1 VVEGLPFIGYL
12 ALTIAA
18 LFTGAAVYVN
28 FAEQPA
34 RLGLKDRPL
43 LAEWKTAYKRG
54 AIMQASL
61 AIAGFI
67 LGALAWW
74 QAGKPAFIIGAF
86 LMLAPWPWTLL
97 IIKPINDTLMATDPA
112 KADAET
118 RALIVKW
125 DRLHLVRTALGALGT
140 IAFLYA
146 LAAD

>member
-1 VVEGLPFIGYL
+1 MLIGHL
-12 ALTIAA
+12 ALVVAG

-61 AIAGFI
+61 AMAGFI

-74 QAGKPAFIIGAF
+74 QAGKPAFIIGAL

-97 IIKPINDTLMATDPA
+97 IIKPINDTLMSTDPA

>member
-1 VVEGLPFIGYL
+1 MLIGHL
-12 ALTIAA
+12 ALVVAG

-61 AIAGFI
+61 AMAGFI

>member
-1 VVEGLPFIGYL
+1 MLIGHL
-12 ALTIAA
+12 ALVVAG

-61 AIAGFI
+61 AMAGFI

-97 IIKPINDTLMATDPA
+97 AIMPTNKLLLATNPA

>member
-1 VVEGLPFIGYL
+1 MLIGHL
-12 ALTIAA
+12 ALVVAG

-61 AIAGFI
+61 AMAGSI

-74 QAGKPAFIIGAF
+74 QAGKPAFIVGAL

-140 IAFLYA
+140 IAFLSA

>member
-1 VVEGLPFIGYL
+1 MLIGHL

-18 LFTGAAVYVN
+18 LFTGAAFYVN
-28 FAEQPA
+28 FVEQPA

-43 LAEWKTAYKRG
+43 LAEWKPAYKRG

-61 AIAGFI
+61 AMAGFI

-74 QAGKPAFIIGAF
+74 QTGKPAFIIGAL

-97 IIKPINDTLMATDPA
+97 IIKPINDTLMATDLA
-112 KADAET
+112 AADDET

-125 DRLHLVRTALGALGT
+125 NRLHAVRTVLGGLAVV
-140 IAFLYA
+140 AFLVA
-146 LAAD
+146 LSGQ

>member
-1 VVEGLPFIGYL
+1 MLIGHL
-12 ALTIAA
+12 ALVVAG
-18 LFTGAAVYVN
+18 LFTGAAFYVN

-61 AIAGFI
+61 AMAGFI
-67 LGALAWW
+67 LGAMAWW

-97 IIKPINDTLMATDPA
+97 IIKPINDTLMATDP

>member
-1 VVEGLPFIGYL
+1 MLIGHL
-12 ALTIAA
+12 ALVVAG

-61 AIAGFI
+61 AMAGFI

-74 QAGKPAFIIGAF
+74 QAGKPAFIIGAL

>member
-1 VVEGLPFIGYL
+1 MLIGHL
-12 ALTIAA
+12 ALVVAG
-18 LFTGAAVYVN
+18 LFTGAAFYVN

-61 AIAGFI
+61 AMAGFI
-67 LGALAWW
+67 LGAMAWW

>member
-1 VVEGLPFIGYL
+1 MLIGHL
-12 ALTIAA
+12 ALVVAG

-61 AIAGFI
+61 AMAGFI

-74 QAGKPAFIIGAF
+74 QAGKPAFIVGAL

-97 IIKPINDTLMATDPA
+97 IIKPINDTLMSTDPA

>member
-1 VVEGLPFIGYL
+1 
-12 ALTIAA
+12 
-18 LFTGAAVYVN
+18 
-28 FAEQPA
+28 
-34 RLGLKDRPL
+34 
-43 LAEWKTAYKRG
+43 
-54 AIMQASL
+54 M
-61 AIAGFI
+61 AGFI

-74 QAGKPAFIIGAF
+74 QAGKPAFIVGAL

-97 IIKPINDTLMATDPA
+97 IIKPINDTLMATDP

>member
-1 VVEGLPFIGYL
+1 MLIGHL
-12 ALTIAA
+12 ALVVAG

-61 AIAGFI
+61 AMAGFI

-74 QAGKPAFIIGAF
+74 QAGKPAFIVGAL

>member
-1 VVEGLPFIGYL
+1 MLIGHL
-12 ALTIAA
+12 ALVVAG
-18 LFTGAAVYVN
+18 LFTGAAFYVN

-61 AIAGFI
+61 AITGFI

-97 IIKPINDTLMATDPA
+97 AIMPTNKLLLATNPA

-125 DRLHLVRTALGALGT
+125 NRLHAVRTVLGGLAVV
-140 IAFLYA
+140 AFLLA
-146 LAAD
+146 LSDQ

>member
-1 VVEGLPFIGYL
+1 MLIGHL
-12 ALTIAA
+12 ALVVAG

-61 AIAGFI
+61 AMAGFI

-74 QAGKPAFIIGAF
+74 QAGKPAFIIGAL

-112 KADAET
+112 KADAES

>member
-1 VVEGLPFIGYL
+1 
-12 ALTIAA
+12 
-18 LFTGAAVYVN
+18 
-28 FAEQPA
+28 
-34 RLGLKDRPL
+34 
-43 LAEWKTAYKRG
+43 
-54 AIMQASL
+54 M
-61 AIAGFI
+61 AGFI

>member
-1 VVEGLPFIGYL
+1 MVFGLL
-12 ALTIAA
+12 ALIASA
-18 LFTGAAVYVN
+18 MFTGAAFYVN

-61 AIAGFI
+61 AMAGFI

>member
-1 VVEGLPFIGYL
+1 MLIGHL
-12 ALTIAA
+12 ALVVAG
-18 LFTGAAVYVN
+18 LFTGAAFYVN

-61 AIAGFI
+61 AMAGFI